1 MNLPNKITL
10 GRIILSI
17 IILIIMMFPFHD
29 VGYDFPT
36 YLVAGRVTVNLK
48 YIICGI
54 LFMIASFTDFLD
66 GNIARKRNIVTD
78 LGKVMDAIADKILVN
93 VLETSIDGATDAIIN
108 VTGGKNLSLFEVEDA
123 VEVVRASA
131 NTDINI
137 IFGAVVN
144 ENLEDEVIVTVIATG
159 FEEEADTKTPNYI
172 DDEFEEKEEDQV
184 PSKPMSIIDEE
195 YDIPPFLRDRDNF

>member
-66 GNIARKRNIVTD
+66 GKIARTKNLVTD
-78 LGKVMDAIADKILVN
+78 YGKFLDAIADKVLVN
-93 VLETSIDGATDAIIN
+93 SVLIIFATKNVISPIIPVVIIFRDTIVDSIRMMASTKGCVIAAGK
-108 VTGGKNLSLFEVEDA
+108 TGKIKTACMMVGLSLTFFYNLPFELWNIDVA
-123 VEVVRASA
+123 TVLLVVA
-131 NTDINI
+131 
-137 IFGAVVN
+137 
-144 ENLEDEVIVTVIATG
+144 TVLSVYSG
-159 FEEEADTKTPNYI
+159 FEYYYANKKI
-172 DDEFEEKEEDQV
+172 LF
-184 PSKPMSIIDEE
+184 SK
-195 YDIPPFLRDRDNF
+195 